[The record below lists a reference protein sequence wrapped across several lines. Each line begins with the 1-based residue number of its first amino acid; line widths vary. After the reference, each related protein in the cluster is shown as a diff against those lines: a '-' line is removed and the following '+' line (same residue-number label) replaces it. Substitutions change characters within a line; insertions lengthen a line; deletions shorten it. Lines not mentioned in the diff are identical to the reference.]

1 MNGLGV
7 RPLEKKDITLIA
19 DYWLNAEAS
28 FLEVIGVDLNKMPK
42 HEQFTAMLHKQLELP
57 INQRQTYAVI
67 WTLDDTP
74 VGHSNV
80 NPFTAGEEGTL
91 HLHLWTTQTRRKGMG
106 TELVKMSLQH
116 YKEVLNLKK
125 MVVEPYALNAA
136 PNKTLAKLGFN
147 FIKSYITTP
156 GSLNFEQEVNR
167 WEFEF

>member
-19 DYWLNAEAS
+19 DYWLNADAT
-28 FLEVIGVDLNKMPK
+28 FLEGMGVDLNKMPNRA
-42 HEQFTAMLHKQLELP
+42 QFTAMLNRQLLLP
-57 INQRQTYAVI
+57 IDQRQTYAVI
-67 WTLDDTP
+67 WTLNNTP

-80 NPFTAGEEGTL
+80 NPFIVGTEGTM
-91 HLHLWTTQTRRKGMG
+91 HLHLWATQMRQRGMG
-106 TELVKMSLQH
+106 TEWVRMSLQH

-125 MVVEPYALNAA
+125 IVVEPYALNAA
-136 PNKTLAKLGFN
+136 PNNTLAKLGFK
-147 FIKSYITTP
+147 FIKSYLTTP